1 MEIDLQVYTRL
12 CNYGILES
20 TMNNKVYHDT
30 QKVTLDK
37 QSTSFFENGV
47 AVGRYL
53 LVINKILDELK

>member
-12 CNYGILES
+12 WNYGILES
-20 TMNNKVYHDT
+20 TMNNKIFHDT
-30 QKVTLDK
+30 QKVVLDK

-53 LVINKILDELK
+53 LVINKVLDELK